1 MNEDEIF
8 GLVDR
13 FIFQN
18 QETGFGI
25 LILKTKEKLPVT
37 VTGNFV
43 NIHEG
48 QEIYLKGSWIYNQK
62 FSKQFQTTSYFSK
75 LPNNISGL
83 KKYLGSGLIK
93 GIGKTYAEKIVDHFK
108 EQTLTIIDTM
118 PYRLSEIPGIG
129 KK

>member
-8 GLVDR
+8 GLVER
-13 FIFQN
+13 FVFQN
-18 QETGFGI
+18 HETGFGI

-37 VTGNFV
+37 LTGNFI

-48 QEIYLKGSWIYNQK
+48 QELYVKGNWCYNQK
-62 FSKQFQTTSYFSK
+62 FGKQFQVTSYFSK

-93 GIGKTYAEKIVDHFK
+93 GIGKT
-108 EQTLTIIDTM
+108 LSIISKNTHS
-118 PYRLSEIPGIG
+118 LSLILRHIACQ
-129 KK
+129 KFLV